1 MHSIF
6 FFVLICTPV
15 FHFASSFNLLLFYF
29 LHLNFIASLFFLII
43 FPFSHF
49 CLLCLFC
56 LCFLFFSLHSSN
68 FLFTIISSHPF
79 LIFFILM
86 LSALARSYQS
96 CIACCRLV
104 GCGFDFRS
112 ALGMQF
118 VTFGMQL
125 KMWFMRKHP
134 SRLRMELK
142 YTVYQVYTYLSLS
155 FSALWWC

>member
-1 MHSIF
+1 MR
-6 FFVLICTPV
+6 LPLE
-15 FHFASSFNLLLFYF
+15 FHNFSFLSHHYSF
-29 LHLNFIASLFFLII
+29 
-43 FPFSHF
+43 FPFLS
-49 CLLCLFC
+49 LVSILFMFP
-56 LCFLFFSLHSSN
+56 LFLTPLFQFPFYYYLISPSFS
-68 FLFTIISSHPF
+68 F
-79 LIFFILM
+79 FFILL

-134 SRLRMELK
+134 SLLGMELK
-142 YTVYQVYTYLSLS
+142 YPVYKCILI
-155 FSALWWC
+155 